1 MATRTFV
8 DKMLLKSLIIYY
20 KQPNGDNLSGVRQS
34 MQYDDNKA
42 I

>member
-1 MATRTFV
+1 
-8 DKMLLKSLIIYY
+8 MLLKSLIIYY
-20 KQPNGDNLSGVRQS
+20 KQPNGDNLGAVQQS